1 MRNRVLSKRN
11 ASSGFWFF
19 KINVKSNMMQ
29 LHLEKPTGPR
39 QKRCLNGCFR
49 NAAEAWLLSQSS
61 QFHQFYYLTKKKKE
75 RNSLAH
81 KPPGNSTGMFLK
93 RTFHY
98 HLCTAPPRLQHPPR
112 GEWLPCTSNHESL
125 IPEIATVRGLQKP
138 HKYQF
143 PRASS
148 LQLHSCTRHGLIT
161 ALSCFLALIS
171 VEGNWRWAPP
181 ETDG

>member
-1 MRNRVLSKRN
+1 MLNLIWGNCTWRNRQVPDTEEM
-11 ASSGFWFF
+11 FEWMF
-19 KINVKSNMMQ
+19 
-29 LHLEKPTGPR
+29 
-39 QKRCLNGCFR
+39 QKRRRRLTLCLSLHTFTNFMI
-49 NAAEAWLLSQSS
+49 LQ
-61 QFHQFYYLTKKKKE
+61 KKE
-75 RNSLAH
+75 KKRNSLAH
-81 KPPGNSTGMFLK
+81 KPPGYSTGIFLK
-93 RTFHY
+93 RTLHY

-125 IPEIATVRGLQKP
+125 IPEIATVQGLQKP